1 MPALLVSA
9 ASEMCVWLPMPEC
22 PTLMPFG
29 FAFPSFTKS
38 CSVRQ
43 RESER
48 TASTTDSTST
58 RATASNVW

>member
-1 MPALLVSA
+1 MPALLASA
-9 ASEMCVWLPMPEC
+9 AREMCVWLPTPEW

-29 FAFPSFTKS
+29 LVFPSFTKS

-43 RESER
+43 RESDR